1 MKLRLI
7 YKYLILVVCALTL
20 GLSCNAKDNT
30 QLERFFTYR
39 SFLAEF
45 DAMKDFA
52 KQGVNTICIMPSNT
66 INSLG
71 EPYCEYPPFW
81 RGKGQYDW
89 ETLDKQFT
97 DVLKA
102 NPNAKIICIVD
113 LNSPPWLMRKMSFGH
128 SMDSDSFSM
137 LSNSLTCPFWR
148 SETTIFLKD
157 YLSHLEEKFGDKIK
171 AYMLACGHTDEWF
184 SYDYGVASLCK
195 INAFNKWQQKKKMK
209 VRDVP
214 PISRLYKAS
223 FENTLRDPQTEQD
236 CVDFVHFINDVV
248 ADSMIDFA
256 KIAKGI
262 ISKDKQLGA
271 FFGYI
276 HRNAMDGHLEYE
288 RVFAC
293 KDFDFIVSPAVY
305 STRRMGESSG
315 TQSADGTRKRYGKG
329 WLHEID
335 HDTHTFNHALSPY
348 VSIPNRWSWQNQ
360 AETDAGL
367 KREFAVATVE
377 HSSLWCFDMWG
388 DVFKT
393 PETLAV
399 VKRGREVWDKFSSDN
414 SKSVAEIAIFADP
427 QSMRYVNQMHKGNV
441 NHVAKVRDQISSM
454 GAPTEIFS
462 FNDIGNVDFSKYKL
476 FIFPQMHLLTPERRE
491 LLEKHILKD
500 GKTVLTTYAPSIIDG
515 KKLDVA
521 NVKKFTGFDYGSK
534 GICKKDMDGWKSVYI
549 CDYKGAT
556 AEVVRKI
563 AEEAGVHFYVE
574 ELLPIRATENLLMV
588 HVKDG
593 GKKKITLKKKYSKV
607 TELYTNKIVATNASE
622 FEYDF
627 ASPDTAL
634 FFLEE

>member
-1 MKLRLI
+1 MKSRLL
-7 YKYLILVVCALTL
+7 YKCLISIACATASI
-20 GLSCNAKDNT
+20 LSCNAADNT
-30 QLERFFTYR
+30 QKQRFFSYR

-52 KQGVNTICIMPSNT
+52 KKGVNTICIMPSNT
-66 INSLG
+66 TNSLG

-81 RGKGQYDW
+81 RGKDQYDW
-89 ETLDKQFT
+89 KTLDKQFT

-102 NPNAKIICIVD
+102 NPNAEIICIVD

-137 LSNSLTCPFWR
+137 LSNSLSCPFWR
-148 SETTIFLKD
+148 SETTRFLKD
-157 YLSHLEEKFGDKIK
+157 YLSHLEEKFGDKIR

-195 INAFNKWQQKKKMK
+195 INAFQKWQEKKKMK

-214 PISRLYKAS
+214 AISRLYKAS

-236 CVDFVHFINDVV
+236 CVDFVNFINDVV

-256 KIAKGI
+256 KIAKKI

-305 STRRMGESSG
+305 STRLMGESSG

-335 HDTHTFNHALSPY
+335 HDTHTFNHNLSPY
-348 VSIPNRWSWQNQ
+348 VSIPNRSSWKNQ

-367 KREFAVATVE
+367 KREFAVATIE

-393 PETLAV
+393 SESLAT
-399 VKRGREVWDKFSSDN
+399 VKRGREVWDKFSADT
-414 SKSVAEIAIFADP
+414 SKNVAEIAIFADP
-427 QSMRYVNQMHKGNV
+427 QSMRYVNQMRKGNV
-441 NHVAKVRDQISSM
+441 NHVSKVRDQISAI
-454 GAPTEIFS
+454 GVPTEIFS
-462 FNDIGNVDFSKYKL
+462 FNDIGNVDLSQYKV
-476 FIFPQMHLLTPERRE
+476 FIFPQTYMLTPERRAI
-491 LLEKHILKD
+491 LDKHILKN
-500 GKTVLTTYAPSIIDG
+500 GNVVITNYAPAIIDG
-515 KKLDVA
+515 EKLDVE
-521 NVKKFTGFDYGSK
+521 NVKKFTGFEYGSK
-534 GICKKDMDGWKSVYI
+534 GVCQKDMGGWKSVYVH
-549 CDYKGAT
+549 DYKDIT
-556 AEVVRKI
+556 ASLVRKL
-563 AEEAGVHFYVE
+563 AKEAGVHFYVD
-574 ELLPIRATENLLMV
+574 ELSPIRATENLLMV

-593 GKKKITLKKKYSKV
+593 GKKKISLKKKYSKV
-607 TELYTNKIVATNASE
+607 IELYTNKVVATNANE

-634 FFLEE
+634 FQLEE